1 MFERFT
7 TSAREVV
14 RGAVRHAEDAGAET
28 VGEAE
33 LLLALLDRTGGNR
46 TGGSGAD
53 SSRTEDGGGRK
64 EGGGGRKEGGGGR
77 KGGARARND
86 HKGSPAAEVL
96 TALGAHGRRASIER
110 ALADVRRRGG
120 ITGADV
126 EALAGLGIDVDEI
139 VARVEEAHG
148 VGALAT
154 AGFTPDSTPESAPD
168 STPGPTPE
176 SAPGAASARAPR
188 RGRRPLRRPFSR
200 EAKSVLERSLRIA
213 LARGD
218 KYIGDEH
225 LLLALTARPGVAAH
239 VLADHDVTY
248 IQVERALSVRATKG

>member
-14 RGAVRHAEDAGAET
+14 RGAVRHAEDTGADT

-33 LLLALLDRTGGNR
+33 LLLALLDRTDGDRKGGSATGGNR
-46 TGGSGAD
+46 TEDPGGN
-53 SSRTEDGGGRK
+53 RTEDPGGRK
-64 EGGGGRKEGGGGR
+64 DRSRTRGGR
-77 KGGARARND
+77 
-86 HKGSPAAEVL
+86 KGSPAAEVL

-110 ALADVRRRGG
+110 ALAEVRRRGG
-120 ITGADV
+120 ITGADA

-148 VGALAT
+148 VGALAA
-154 AGFTPDSTPESAPD
+154 AGSTPGA
-168 STPGPTPE
+168 TPGPTAG
-176 SAPGAASARAPR
+176 SASARALR
-188 RGRRPLRRPFSR
+188 RGRRPPRRPFSR

-225 LLLALTARPGVAAH
+225 LLLALTARPGIAAH

-248 IQVERALSVRATKG
+248 IQVERALTARATKG

>member
-14 RGAVRHAEDAGAET
+14 RGAVRHAEDTGAET

-33 LLLALLDRTGGNR
+33 LLLALLDRTGGDSTGGNR

-64 EGGGGRKEGGGGR
+64 EDGGDR
-77 KGGARARND
+77 KGGARARGD
-86 HKGSPAAEVL
+86 RKGSPAAEVL

-110 ALADVRRRGG
+110 ALAEVRRRGG

-168 STPGPTPE
+168 SAPGPTPE
-176 SAPGAASARAPR
+176 SATGAASARAPR

-248 IQVERALSVRATKG
+248 IQVERALSARATKG

>member
-14 RGAVRHAEDAGAET
+14 RGAVRHAEDTGAET

-33 LLLALLDRTGGNR
+33 LLLALLDRTGGDSA
-46 TGGSGAD
+46 GGSGAD

-64 EGGGGRKEGGGGR
+64 EGGGGRK
-77 KGGARARND
+77 GGARARGD
-86 HKGSPAAEVL
+86 RKGSPAAEVL

-110 ALADVRRRGG
+110 ALAEVRRRGG

-168 STPGPTPE
+168 SAPGPTPE
-176 SAPGAASARAPR
+176 STPGAASARAPR

-248 IQVERALSVRATKG
+248 IQVERALSARATKG

>member
-14 RGAVRHAEDAGAET
+14 RGAVRHAEDTGADT

-33 LLLALLDRTGGNR
+33 LLLALLDRTDSGRTDSGRTDSGR

-53 SSRTEDGGGRK
+53 SSRTEGPGGRK
-64 EGGGGRKEGGGGR
+64 DGGR
-77 KGGARARND
+77 ARSDR
-86 HKGSPAAEVL
+86 KGSPAAEVL
-96 TALGAHGRRASIER
+96 TALGAHGRRASIEQ
-110 ALADVRRRGG
+110 ALAEVRRRGG

-154 AGFTPDSTPESAPD
+154 AGPTPGSTPEG
-168 STPGPTPE
+168 TPGF
-176 SAPGAASARAPR
+176 ASARAPR

-218 KYIGDEH
+218 KHIGDEH

-248 IQVERALSVRATKG
+248 IQVERALTARATKG

>member
-14 RGAVRHAEDAGAET
+14 RGAVRHAEDTGADT

-33 LLLALLDRTGGNR
+33 LLLALLDRTDSGR

-53 SSRTEDGGGRK
+53 SGRTEDGGGHT
-64 EGGGGRKEGGGGR
+64 EVPGGR
-77 KGGARARND
+77 KGGGRARGD
-86 HKGSPAAEVL
+86 RKGSPAAEVL

-110 ALADVRRRGG
+110 ALAEVRRRGG

-154 AGFTPDSTPESAPD
+154 AGSTPDSTPDSAPD
-168 STPGPTPE
+168 S
-176 SAPGAASARAPR
+176 APGSASARAPR

-200 EAKSVLERSLRIA
+200 ETKSVLERSLRIA

-218 KYIGDEH
+218 KHIGDEH

-248 IQVERALSVRATKG
+248 IQVERALAARATKG

>member
-14 RGAVRHAEDAGAET
+14 RGAIRHAEDAGAET

-53 SSRTEDGGGRK
+53 SGRTED
-64 EGGGGRKEGGGGR
+64 GGGRKEGGGGR
-77 KGGARARND
+77 KGGARARSD
-86 HKGSPAAEVL
+86 RKGSPAAEVL
-96 TALGAHGRRASIER
+96 TVLGAHGRRASIER
-110 ALADVRRRGG
+110 ALAEVRRRGG

-168 STPGPTPE
+168 STPGPTPG

-248 IQVERALSVRATKG
+248 IQVERALSARATKG

>member
-14 RGAVRHAEDAGAET
+14 RGAVRHAEDTGADT

-33 LLLALLDRTGGNR
+33 LLLALLDRTDGDRKGGSATGGNR
-46 TGGSGAD
+46 T
-53 SSRTEDGGGRK
+53 EDP
-64 EGGGGRKEGGGGR
+64 GGR
-77 KGGARARND
+77 KGRSRTRGDR
-86 HKGSPAAEVL
+86 KGSPAAEVL

-110 ALADVRRRGG
+110 ALAEVRRRGG
-120 ITGADV
+120 ITGADA
-126 EALAGLGIDVDEI
+126 EALAGFGIDVDEI

-148 VGALAT
+148 VGALAA
-154 AGFTPDSTPESAPD
+154 AGSTPGA
-168 STPGPTPE
+168 TPGPTAG
-176 SAPGAASARAPR
+176 SASARAPR

-248 IQVERALSVRATKG
+248 IQVERVLTARATKG

>member
-1 MFERFT
+1 M
-7 TSAREVV
+7 
-14 RGAVRHAEDAGAET
+14 
-28 VGEAE
+28 
-33 LLLALLDRTGGNR
+33 DRTGGSG

-53 SSRTEDGGGRK
+53 SSRKEDGGGRK
-64 EGGGGRKEGGGGR
+64 EDGGGRKEDGGGP
-77 KGGARARND
+77 KVDARARSD
-86 HKGSPAAEVL
+86 RKGSPAAEVL

-110 ALADVRRRGG
+110 ALAEVRRRGG

-154 AGFTPDSTPESAPD
+154 AGSTTD
-168 STPGPTPE
+168 

-225 LLLALTARPGVAAH
+225 LLLALTASPGVAAH

-248 IQVERALSVRATKG
+248 IQVERALSARAMKG

>member
-14 RGAVRHAEDAGAET
+14 RGAVRHAEDTGADT

-33 LLLALLDRTGGNR
+33 LLLALLDRTDGDRKGGSD
-46 TGGSGAD
+46 TGG
-53 SSRTEDGGGRK
+53 SRTEDPGGRK
-64 EGGGGRKEGGGGR
+64 ERGRTRGDR
-77 KGGARARND
+77 
-86 HKGSPAAEVL
+86 KGSPAAEVL
-96 TALGAHGRRASIER
+96 AALGAPGRRASIER
-110 ALADVRRRGG
+110 ALAEVRRRGG

-154 AGFTPDSTPESAPD
+154 AG
-168 STPGPTPE
+168 STPGAAPESTSE
-176 SAPGAASARAPR
+176 SAPGSASARAPR

-248 IQVERALSVRATKG
+248 VQVERALTARATKG

>member
-14 RGAVRHAEDAGAET
+14 RGAVRHAEDTGAET

-64 EGGGGRKEGGGGR
+64 EDGGDR
-77 KGGARARND
+77 KGGARARGD
-86 HKGSPAAEVL
+86 RKGSPAAEVL

-110 ALADVRRRGG
+110 ALAEVRRRGG

-168 STPGPTPE
+168 SAPGPTPE

-248 IQVERALSVRATKG
+248 IQVERALSARATKG

>member
-14 RGAVRHAEDAGAET
+14 RGAVRHAEDTGSDT

-33 LLLALLDRTGGNR
+33 LLLALLDRTG
-46 TGGSGAD
+46 
-53 SSRTEDGGGRK
+53 
-64 EGGGGRKEGGGGR
+64 
-77 KGGARARND
+77 
-86 HKGSPAAEVL
+86 SPAADAL
-96 TALGAHGRRASIER
+96 AALGAHGRRDSIER
-110 ALADVRRRGG
+110 ALAEVRRRGG
-120 ITGADV
+120 ISNADA
-126 EALAGLGIDVDEI
+126 EALAGLGMDVGEI

-154 AGFTPDSTPESAPD
+154 GGAP
-168 STPGPTPE
+168 
-176 SAPGAASARAPR
+176 ARTPR
-188 RGRRPLRRPFSR
+188 RGKRPPRRPFAR

-218 KYIGDEH
+218 KHIGDEH
-225 LLLALTARPGVAAH
+225 LLLSLTARPGIAAH

-248 IQVERALSVRATKG
+248 VQVERALAARAES

>member
-1 MFERFT
+1 M
-7 TSAREVV
+7 
-14 RGAVRHAEDAGAET
+14 
-28 VGEAE
+28 
-33 LLLALLDRTGGNR
+33 DRTDSGR

-53 SSRTEDGGGRK
+53 GSRTEDGGSHT
-64 EGGGGRKEGGGGR
+64 EVPGGRKDGGR
-77 KGGARARND
+77 ARSDR
-86 HKGSPAAEVL
+86 KGSPAAEVL

-110 ALADVRRRGG
+110 ALAEVRRRGG
-120 ITGADV
+120 ITGADA

-154 AGFTPDSTPESAPD
+154 AGSTPGSTPDSTPESAPG
-168 STPGPTPE
+168 ST
-176 SAPGAASARAPR
+176 SARAAR

-218 KYIGDEH
+218 KHIGDEH

-248 IQVERALSVRATKG
+248 VQVERALSARATKG

>member
-7 TSAREVV
+7 TSARQVV
-14 RGAVRHAEDAGAET
+14 RGAVRHAEDAGADT

-33 LLLALLDRTGGNR
+33 LLLALLDRTDGDR
-46 TGGSGAD
+46 TGGSG
-53 SSRTEDGGGRK
+53 TEDGGSHT
-64 EGGGGRKEGGGGR
+64 EASGGRKDRTRTRGDR
-77 KGGARARND
+77 
-86 HKGSPAAEVL
+86 KGSPAAEVL
-96 TALGAHGRRASIER
+96 AALGAHGRRASIER
-110 ALADVRRRGG
+110 ALAEVRRRGG
-120 ITGADV
+120 ITGADA

-154 AGFTPDSTPESAPD
+154 AGP
-168 STPGPTPE
+168 TPGATSE
-176 SAPGAASARAPR
+176 SAPGSASARAPR

-248 IQVERALSVRATKG
+248 IQVERALTARAAKG